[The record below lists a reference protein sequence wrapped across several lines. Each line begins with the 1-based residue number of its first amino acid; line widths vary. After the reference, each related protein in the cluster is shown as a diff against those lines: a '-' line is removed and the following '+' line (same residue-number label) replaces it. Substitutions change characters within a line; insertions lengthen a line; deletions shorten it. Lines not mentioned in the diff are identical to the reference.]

1 MELTPPPT
9 VPTTTARGPLMPMP
23 GATVTAADTAMAVT
37 AVMVATGTARGPLML
52 TPGAT
57 DTAAPTAMAVTDTA
71 ASATT
76 DKRVLGTHT
85 SEMSSNSPQHKVSLI
100 LADKYPHSLTS
111 TQIPNTHLLAI
122 VFVHKSFLSSCLFKM
137 SSF

>member
-1 MELTPPPT
+1 MPMALTPTLMELTPPPT
-9 VPTTTARGPLMPMP
+9 LPTTTARGPLMP
-23 GATVTAADTAMAVT
+23 
-37 AVMVATGTARGPLML
+37 
-52 TPGAT
+52 TPAAT
-57 DTAAPTAMAVTDTA
+57 DTAAPTVMAVTDTA

>member
-1 MELTPPPT
+1 MG
-9 VPTTTARGPLMPMP
+9 TARGPLMPMP
-23 GATVTAADTAMAVT
+23 TATDTAADTAMAVT

-57 DTAAPTAMAVTDTA
+57 DTAAPTVMAVTDTA

-111 TQIPNTHLLAI
+111 THIPNTNLLAI
-122 VFVHKSFLSSCLFKM
+122 VFVHK
-137 SSF
+137 